1 MISFN
6 FICVQFSSYLHLILV
21 KEFIKNNIYIYK
33 TITIQ
38 DYVWYARI
46 RSENR
51 HLIHFLTYSYIWITQ
66 VMMKM
71 KNKK

>member
-1 MISFN
+1 M
-6 FICVQFSSYLHLILV
+6 LV
-21 KEFIKNNIYIYK
+21 KEFIKNNIYIYIYIYIYK

-51 HLIHFLTYSYIWITQ
+51 HLIHFLTYSYIWKTQ